1 MASESGASGEVEA
14 DKLRGKRVLVF
25 GGETA
30 LGRALCIGLA
40 KAGADIA
47 IASLVSGS
55 DAEFAVNSAA
65 NELWALGREGIAL
78 VIDAS
83 DPAQVREAVRQ
94 AERELGRLSVGV
106 VVSEGVALDEL
117 RALLGQRPVVV
128 LAADVT
134 REDALQQ
141 VVDQL

>member
-1 MASESGASGEVEA
+1 MSS
-14 DKLRGKRVLVF
+14 
-25 GGETA
+25 
-30 LGRALCIGLA
+30 
-40 KAGADIA
+40 
-47 IASLVSGS
+47 S

-83 DPAQVREAVRQ
+83 DAAQVREAVRQ
-94 AERELGRLSVGV
+94 AEREIGRLSAGV
-106 VVSEGVALDEL
+106 VVSEGVAEDEL

-128 LAADVT
+128 LAVDT
-134 REDALQQ
+134 TLDDALQQ

>member
-1 MASESGASGEVEA
+1 MSTESGDSGDAEA
-14 DKLRGKRVLVF
+14 GKLRGKRVLVF

-30 LGRALCIGLA
+30 LGRALSIGLA
-40 KAGADIA
+40 EAGADIA
-47 IASLVSGS
+47 IASLVPGS

-65 NELWALGREGIAL
+65 NELWALGRQGVAL

-83 DPAQVREAVRQ
+83 DPGQVREAVRQ
-94 AERELGRLSVGV
+94 AEKEIGRLSAGV
-106 VVSEGVALDEL
+106 VASEGVALDDL

-128 LAADVT
+128 LAEDIT

>member
-1 MASESGASGEVEA
+1 M
-14 DKLRGKRVLVF
+14 
-25 GGETA
+25 
-30 LGRALCIGLA
+30 GRALCIGLA

-47 IASLVSGS
+47 IASLVPGS

-94 AERELGRLSVGV
+94 AERELGRLSAGV